1 MAIVA
6 PVVSLCPS
14 CALREVDTVS
24 GLCAPCV
31 VERVAEAYAE
41 RDHVAVGFRSLA
53 WSERSTRPDAALVAA
68 RQRRHRLRE
77 MVRPHEPAQ
86 SADPWEIAA
95 AALHELRRVRSDPE
109 AREAVAEALRRL
121 AWGPRD

>member
-1 MAIVA
+1 VAIVA

-31 VERVAEAYAE
+31 VERVAEAYAAAD
-41 RDHVAVGFRSLA
+41 RRAVIVRVQS
-53 WSERSTRPDAALVAA
+53 WTTRTTRPDAEVVKL

-77 MVRPHEPAQ
+77 MVRPHEPAR
-86 SADPWEIAA
+86 STDPWEIAA
-95 AALHELRRVRSDPE
+95 AALHDLRRVHSDPD
-109 AREAVAEALRRL
+109 AREAVSEALRRL
-121 AWGPRD
+121 AWGPQD